1 MQLSLSFRANARFW
15 HLQRTK
21 LKHKLIHRSAA
32 ATHAPREK
40 WLNSDGRRVVTRII
54 QTTEVFCF
62 SLSLVRLR
70 NAERSPMGADAL
82 CDAAVRFVAK
92 CWTPSKAEPSACFDA
107 IVGNRLGSPI
117 WPRFNRLG
125 PLVVGQLKSGHRAAW
140 TLLHERSSL
149 AALT

>member
-40 WLNSDGRRVVTRII
+40 WLNSDGRRVLTRII

-107 IVGNRLGSPI
+107 IVGNRFGSPI
-117 WPRFNRLG
+117 RRDWLASII
-125 PLVVGQLKSGHRAAW
+125 VG
-140 TLLHERSSL
+140 
-149 AALT
+149 